1 MRAVAEVLIEP
12 IVTVY
17 TPESPLRHPLQL
29 FRAMWR
35 DLLASRE
42 LAWCLMVQDISA
54 QYRQSAF
61 GILWALIPPVA
72 TAVVFIIL
80 NREGA
85 IRIEST
91 TVPYPAFVMFG
102 TVLWQLFIDS
112 VYAPLKAMQTGKSL
126 ITKVHFPREA
136 IILSGIGQTLF
147 YCGIRTLILVAVF
160 IIYQVP
166 VGWGLVMSLCLM
178 LMLMLLG
185 IAVGLL
191 LLPVG
196 MLYTDVMAALGTV
209 TSLWFFVTPVVYP
222 PPDRWPYSLL
232 VTLNPVTPLLVGVRD
247 LALRGELTN
256 GLSVAIVSGLTLVA
270 LVFMWILLR
279 ISLPI
284 WTERSG

>member
-1 MRAVAEVLIEP
+1 MTTGTLTQSEATI
-12 IVTVY
+12 Y
-17 TPESPLRHPLQL
+17 TPDSPLRQPRRLL
-29 FRAMWR
+29 RTMWR

-42 LAWCLMVQDISA
+42 LAWCLMVRDISA

-61 GILWALIPPVA
+61 GILWAFIPPIA

-85 IRIEST
+85 IHIQST

-102 TVLWQLFIDS
+102 TVLWQLFTDS
-112 VYAPLKAMQTGKSL
+112 LYTPLKVMQTGKSL

-147 YCGIRTLILVAVF
+147 YCGIRSLILIAVF
-160 IIYQVP
+160 VVYQVP
-166 VGWGLVMSLCLM
+166 VGWGLVMSLFLM
-178 LMLMLLG
+178 GLLLLLG
-185 IAVGLL
+185 VAVGLL
-191 LLPVG
+191 LLPLG

-232 VTLNPVTPLLVGVRD
+232 VNLNPVTPLLVGARD
-247 LALRGELTN
+247 LALNGVLTN
-256 GLSVAIVSGLTLVA
+256 GFSVAIVSGVTLVA
-270 LVFMWILLR
+270 LLFMWVLLR